1 MSDGFSDEL
10 RGAARSAWGQFIDG
24 VEPHRGAL
32 ARFCR
37 RLTGEVWEGE
47 DLAHRYLRR
56 KGYVVVARNYRTPS
70 LTGEADLVAWDGD
83 ALVFVEVKSRKS
95 AEFGEPERAVDVE
108 KRERIVRAALDY
120 TRRAQVPWDC
130 VRFDVI
136 GIVFEP
142 EYRIA
147 LNRAA
152 FVAR

>member
-1 MSDGFSDEL
+1 VLQSLLVFSDWL
-10 RGAARSAWGQFIDG
+10 RHRARS
-24 VEPHRGAL
+24 
-32 ARFCR
+32 R
-37 RLTGEVWEGE
+37 RWNPDRVLGRRGE

-56 KGYVVVARNYRTPS
+56 HGYVIVARNYRTPS
-70 LTGEADLVAWDGD
+70 FTGEADLVAWDED

-95 AEFGEPERAVDVE
+95 AEFGEPDRAVDAE

-142 EYRIA
+142 EYRIM
-147 LNRAA
+147 LNRGA